1 MSAATGTD
9 GSLSVWACFSMTL
22 DSETI
27 GGNGAHVKEVHSL
40 SSWQNKRLIKG
51 GDLYAVGVGSSM
63 KKKKGKLSEKSQ
75 RVEGS

>member
-22 DSETI
+22 DSETT

-51 GDLYAVGVGSSM
+51 GDLYAVAAPLR
-63 KKKKGKLSEKSQ
+63 KKGKLSEKSQ
-75 RVEGS
+75 RVE

>member
-9 GSLSVWACFSMTL
+9 GSLSVWPCFSMTL
-22 DSETI
+22 DSETT

-63 KKKKGKLSEKSQ
+63 KEKKGKLSEKSQ
-75 RVEGS
+75 RVE